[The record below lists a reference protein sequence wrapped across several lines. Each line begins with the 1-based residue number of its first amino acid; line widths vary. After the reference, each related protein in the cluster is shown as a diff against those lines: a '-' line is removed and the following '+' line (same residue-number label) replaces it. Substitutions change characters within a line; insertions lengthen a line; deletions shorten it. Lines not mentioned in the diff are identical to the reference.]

1 MKKMFSYSLAAF
13 IFVSGC
19 STVDHARDAHE
30 ERALQELE
38 QAVRSA
44 EKGHA
49 AGVIEHN
56 EKAKKHLIEENRE
69 HPHTHPFISI
79 YGQFPKAEHDI
90 ETFEEMDKAIG
101 EAKKGNL
108 QRAGEAARRASIHL
122 RQRAQSK

>member
-1 MKKMFSYSLAAF
+1 MKKLFSYSLAAF
-13 IFVSGC
+13 IFLSGC
-19 STVDHARDAHE
+19 STVDYSRHEHE
-30 ERALQELE
+30 EKALQELE

-44 EKGHA
+44 EKSDA
-49 AGVIEHN
+49 AGVINHT

-69 HPHTHPFISI
+69 HPYTHPFVSI

-108 QRAGEAARRASIHL
+108 ARAGEAAKSASIHL
-122 RQRAQSK
+122 KQKIRSK

>member
-1 MKKMFSYSLAAF
+1 MKKLFSYSLAV
-13 IFVSGC
+13 FVFLSGC
-19 STVDHARDAHE
+19 STMDYARHEHE
-30 ERALQELE
+30 EKALQELE

-44 EKGHA
+44 EKSDA
-49 AGVIEHN
+49 AGVINHT

-69 HPHTHPFISI
+69 HPYTHPFVSI

-108 QRAGEAARRASIHL
+108 ASAGEAARSASSHL
-122 RQRAQSK
+122 KQKIRSK